1 MPLPSRPARPQVL
14 IIEDEPAI
22 AGSMASFLR
31 LRGGFEAVIAPDAMI
46 AQGLL
51 AAQRWDVVIIDQL
64 LGRGPRGDMVLRA
77 AAVRDPGLPARTIFM
92 TGAISEGT
100 AAIIAASGC
109 YHALEKPF
117 SLTLL
122 LDLVREILDRDRDAV
137 GAEERR
143 QA

>member
-1 MPLPSRPARPQVL
+1 MPLPARSARPQIL

-31 LRGGFEAVIAPDAMI
+31 LRGGFEAVIAPDAMV

-51 AAQRWDVVIIDQL
+51 GAQRWDAVILDQL

-77 AAVRDPGLPARTIFM
+77 AARRDPALPDRTIFM
-92 TGAISEGT
+92 TGDISEAT
-100 AAIIAASGC
+100 AEIIAACGC
-109 YHALEKPF
+109 YHSLEKPF

-122 LDLVREILDRDRDAV
+122 LDLVREIVDRDRSAAV
-137 GAEERR
+137 AEGRR